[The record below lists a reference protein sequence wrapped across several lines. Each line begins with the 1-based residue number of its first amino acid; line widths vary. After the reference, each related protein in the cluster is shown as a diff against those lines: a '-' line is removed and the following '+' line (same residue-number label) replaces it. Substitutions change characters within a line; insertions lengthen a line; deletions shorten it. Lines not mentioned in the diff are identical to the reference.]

1 MKREIKIKR
10 AYAPV
15 EKSDGTRILIDRLW
29 PRGLKRED
37 AALDGWMKEL
47 APSTELRKWFNHDPE
62 RFAEFRNR
70 YNSEL
75 KANKEAVNLLLKT
88 GRTKVLTLIYSAHD
102 EEHNQAVVMA
112 DHLRKLV

>member
-15 EKSDGTRILIDRLW
+15 EKDDGTRVLVDRLW
-29 PRGLKRED
+29 PRGVKRED

-47 APSTELRKWFNHDPE
+47 APSTELRKWFNHDAE
-62 RFAEFRNR
+62 RFTEFRSR
-70 YNSEL
+70 YSGEL
-75 KANKEAVNLLLKT
+75 KANGEAVKELLKT
-88 GRTKVLTLIYSAHD
+88 GRTKRLTLIYSAHD
-102 EEHNQAVVMA
+102 EEHNQAVVLA